1 MSKDFSYRIGG
12 SKHQSNQPYSKDI
25 ARKYPKKKGK
35 GGDRSFNGRK
45 RRGGGDTPKKDGR
58 FGFAER
64 KTVVPP
70 LPDTPPPAVFEANVF
85 GSLDVHLQHAIADVG
100 YAVPTPI
107 QAKAIP
113 ELLGGRDLI
122 GCAQTGT
129 GKTAAFM
136 LPILHHL
143 INRPK
148 EVTPGHPRALVLSP
162 TRELAAQIAENVGA
176 YSKYTGR
183 PWAVVFGGVGQGP
196 QVKAMRAGAETV
208 VATPGRLMDL
218 MTQGEV
224 YLDRVEFFVLD
235 EADRMLDMGFLP
247 DIQRIISKLPP
258 NTGVAGA
265 FGEGGTPRRQ
275 SLFFSATL
283 SPQILKLAGDLVVD
297 PIQIMIDHDKPT
309 VENIAQSCMFVERNN
324 KDSLLAWLLDTHCE
338 WYRVIVF
345 CRTRRGADRVERKLN
360 EHRIPVAAIH
370 SDKSQNQR
378 TRALQGFK
386 SGKVRVLVAT
396 DIASRGIDVAGVD
409 LVVNMELPAE
419 TESYVHRIGRTA
431 RAGES
436 GIAISLVASD
446 ERGLLKGVEKF
457 IKKSLRID
465 RDHPYH
471 SDGAERKAGKSP
483 KAGLPTAPWIRGS
496 ETNANGK
503 ERVASTVER
512 PQGGRDGAKKG
523 GRFSSK
529 SDFTPSSKGGNFRPD
544 GKMWLKKE
552 GSDKFVHPANKKRHR
567 PARKSFKGRRQPDF
581 GQ

>member
-1 MSKDFSYRIGG
+1 MSQEFKYPIGG
-12 SKHQSNQPYSKDI
+12 SKHPSNQPYSREKR
-25 ARKYPKKKGK
+25 AKKFSGK
-35 GGDRSFNGRK
+35 GRGDRPGKK
-45 RRGGGDTPKKDGR
+45 RSGYNPPRKDGR

-70 LPDTPPPAVFEANVF
+70 LPETPPPAAFEANVF
-85 GSLDVHLQHAIADVG
+85 GSLDLHLQHAIADVG

-107 QAKAIP
+107 QAQAIP
-113 ELLGGRDLI
+113 ELLDGRDLI

-143 INRPK
+143 LKRPQ
-148 EVTPGHPRALVLSP
+148 EVVPGHPRALILSP

-183 PWAVVFGGVGQGP
+183 PWAVIFGGVGQGP

-224 YLDRVEFFVLD
+224 YLDKVEFFVLD

-258 NTGVAGA
+258 NTSVSGA

-309 VENIAQSCMFVERNN
+309 VENISQACMFVERNN
-324 KDSLLAWLLDTHCE
+324 KDSLLAYLLDTHSE

-345 CRTRRGADRVERKLN
+345 CRTRRGADRVEKKLN
-360 EHRIPVAAIH
+360 THRIPVAAIH

-386 SGKVRVLVAT
+386 TGKVRVLVAT

-436 GIAISLVASD
+436 GLAISFVASD

-483 KAGLPTAPWIRGS
+483 KAGLPTAPWIRGG

-503 ERVASTVER
+503 ERIPSSVEKPAR
-512 PQGGRDGAKKG
+512 GKDKRGE
-523 GRFSSK
+523 RFTSK
-529 SDFTPSSKGGNFRPD
+529 SDFKPSSKGGNFRPD